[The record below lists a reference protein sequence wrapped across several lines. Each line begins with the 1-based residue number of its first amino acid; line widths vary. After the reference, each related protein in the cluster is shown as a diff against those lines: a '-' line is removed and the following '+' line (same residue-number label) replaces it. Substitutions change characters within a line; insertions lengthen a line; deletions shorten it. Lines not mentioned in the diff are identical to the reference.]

1 MNNHHSSTVYSQG
14 NGNSLREV
22 FWCFIVVSILFLA
35 SCATVGRD
43 FPSDR
48 VSEIQIHQTTR
59 DAIRSMFGP
68 PWRVGIE
75 DGQQTWTYGRYH
87 YRLIGETS
95 TKDLVVRFDKQ
106 GIVVSYSFNTT
117 EHQE

>member
-1 MNNHHSSTVYSQG
+1 MNKRLSFSAYLEG
-14 NGNSLREV
+14 NGNLLREGLLCISV
-22 FWCFIVVSILFLA
+22 ALMLFIA
-35 SCATVGRD
+35 SCVTVGHD
-43 FPSDR
+43 FPSSR

-87 YRLIGETS
+87 YRLIGATT

-106 GIVVSYSFNTT
+106 GVVVSYSFNTT

>member
-1 MNNHHSSTVYSQG
+1 MKNHHLLSVYPKG
-14 NGNSLREV
+14 NTNFLHEV
-22 FWCFIVVSILFLA
+22 FWCFIVMIILFLV

-59 DAIRSMFGP
+59 DDIRSIFGP